1 MSLLAW
7 ALPAPAGVGQ
17 LLASS
22 RQVGVAPF
30 RGRRVV
36 AAGARRAPLCSSAR
50 VAVMKASPEAGVAA
64 SAATSSKASSEASA
78 TMATTTASASPA
90 GVAAA
95 GIRTVAV
102 AGKDGCGKTALVAAL
117 LSLAAAK
124 RGGSKGVD
132 GGAPEEVAHEMTL
145 YNHVYCAERE
155 GDYRG
160 TSRSSDEEPSPVQR
174 MSEASRA
181 AGRCRFLN
189 LGCMTDQRY

>member
-1 MSLLAW
+1 MAW